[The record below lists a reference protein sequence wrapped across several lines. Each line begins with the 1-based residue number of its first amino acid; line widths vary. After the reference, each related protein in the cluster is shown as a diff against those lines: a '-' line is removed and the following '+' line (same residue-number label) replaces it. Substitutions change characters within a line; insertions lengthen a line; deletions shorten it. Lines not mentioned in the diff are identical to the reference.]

1 MEKNKEQKDVEKR
14 IVLQGS
20 VEYNAEDKPPVIKGG
35 IEENVIVKL
44 PEIDVSEIEIGFE
57 SLLKDKGNSIDDL
70 IADNKTEI
78 AYLKTKQREQELE
91 IKNRQENVKRLQE
104 QKKAIRREERERQK
118 LYNALKSDNIGLT
131 KINVTANKTSNYHPL
146 VENVEP
152 LIKSKQNQLVNQDE
166 QNRSKNEYRASLF
179 YPDDAEETKLYLE
192 KQKKVAEEQKREQKA
207 QLEKQIEARKNVKT
221 LPISDVEKTLFP
233 HGNLAEMDFAKSKE
247 LGEKI
252 NSISKDLEKIFKYK
266 KKLPTREQIYEMIAY
281 SLQNQEETKSAK
293 TQFWMDFKN
302 GHIIDNAFAINFIQ
316 NIGFRNYSIGE
327 IGKEAA
333 ENLYM
338 AKKEYYMNT
347 PYAREHQIFNNCYE
361 LEPRLRDYFI
371 EKIIQQIG
379 SDKLETIKGI
389 YIDTNSQSSK
399 ELAKNFDLQKKVS
412 EHVNLLKKG
421 QIIEIDRNMRFKT
434 GNFYY
439 AINNADILDLHINK
453 QGNIDLLVVDTYDFN
468 KNDSNDLVKLAREH
482 QDRGDLVPYF
492 IIYHV
497 IIPIIKIK

>member
-131 KINVTANKTSNYHPL
+131 KINVTTNKTSNYHPL

-179 YPDDAEETKLYLE
+179 YPDDREETKLYLE

-207 QLEKQIEARKNVKT
+207 QLETQIEARKNVKT
-221 LPISDVEKTLFP
+221 LPISDVEKTLFKN
-233 HGNLAEMDFAKSKE
+233 GNLAEMDFAKSKE
-247 LGEKI
+247 FGEEIVLKNHKNETFRNDVLSQSKMSDII
-252 NSISKDLEKIFKYK
+252 NEINVIINELDDF
-266 KKLPTREQIYEMIAY
+266 AY
-281 SLQNQEETKSAK
+281 SLKK
-293 TQFWMDFKN
+293 DLVFYFKN
-302 GHIIDNAFAINFIQ
+302 LDMDNEVVNSYIDKKIFSYIFPGQFIKPLLIWWSTTSMLDKFYKSSEVNLSNSKEDLKIKNSMRHITGLARVAKAFSPREAVFYGAMKETLDILRELKEEKGKIRQEIWDDIRTDFSN
-316 NIGFRNYSIGE
+316 NSIGIDFIKNNPNANNDE
-327 IGKEAA
+327 IMQFAYKHSMRKLKE
-333 ENLYM
+333 
-338 AKKEYYMNT
+338 
-347 PYAREHQIFNNCYE
+347 
-361 LEPRLRDYFI
+361 
-371 EKIIQQIG
+371 
-379 SDKLETIKGI
+379 
-389 YIDTNSQSSK
+389 
-399 ELAKNFDLQKKVS
+399 
-412 EHVNLLKKG
+412 
-421 QIIEIDRNMRFKT
+421 
-434 GNFYY
+434 
-439 AINNADILDLHINK
+439 
-453 QGNIDLLVVDTYDFN
+453 
-468 KNDSNDLVKLAREH
+468 
-482 QDRGDLVPYF
+482 
-492 IIYHV
+492 
-497 IIPIIKIK
+497 